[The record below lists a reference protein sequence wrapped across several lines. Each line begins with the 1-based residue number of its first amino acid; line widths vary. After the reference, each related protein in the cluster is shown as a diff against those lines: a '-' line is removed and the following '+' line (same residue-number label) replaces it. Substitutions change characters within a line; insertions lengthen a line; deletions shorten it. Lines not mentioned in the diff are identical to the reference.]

1 MLRIGLTGSR
11 YSGKDTIGKLFR
23 QIKVPVFN
31 ADVVLKFIL
40 KYEFHIIDEITDNIG
55 QEYYKNGGFDS
66 DEILKDNKFND
77 ILKVVKPYIFKKYSE
92 FEKKHVG
99 SVYTIFHSSLLFESE
114 WYKEMDLTINVSA
127 PFDERLKRGFLVNG
141 IKCDYDKFDLENLLK
156 KEKDHSFKNKLS
168 DIIIQNYGIF
178 DVLDQVNKADTKIV
192 NFYLKSKMTKSD
204 KDYIF

>member
-77 ILKVVKPYIFKKYSE
+77 ILKVVKPYIFKAYSE
-92 FEKKHVG
+92 FEKKHGG
-99 SVYTIFHSSLLFESE
+99 SVYTIFHSSVLFESN
-114 WYKEMDLTINVSA
+114 WIDDFDKIITVNA
-127 PFDERLKRGFLVNG
+127 PLDERLKRLFIKKG
-141 IKCDYDKFDLENLLK
+141 IKDPFEKFDIEKYLKNENVIN
-156 KEKDHSFKNKLS
+156 KNNNA
-168 DIIIQNYGIF
+168 DITIHNFGIF

-204 KDYIF
+204 KDYIL

>member
-77 ILKVVKPYIFKKYSE
+77 ILKVVKPYIFKAYSE
-92 FEKKHVG
+92 FEKKHGG
-99 SVYTIFHSSLLFESE
+99 SVYTIFHSSVLFESN
-114 WYKEMDLTINVSA
+114 WIDDFDKIITVNA
-127 PFDERLKRGFLVNG
+127 PLDERLKRLFIKKG
-141 IKCDYDKFDLENLLK
+141 IKDPFEKFDIEQYLKNENVIN
-156 KEKDHSFKNKLS
+156 KNNNA
-168 DIIIQNYGIF
+168 DITIHNFGIF

-204 KDYIF
+204 KDYIL

>member
-55 QEYYKNGGFDS
+55 HKYYKNGFKS

-77 ILKVVKPYIFKKYSE
+77 ILKVVKPYIFKAYSE
-92 FEKKHVG
+92 FEKKHGG
-99 SVYTIFHSSLLFESE
+99 SVYTIFHSSVLFESN
-114 WYKEMDLTINVSA
+114 WIDDFDKIITVNA
-127 PFDERLKRGFLVNG
+127 PLDERLKRLFIKKG
-141 IKCDYDKFDLENLLK
+141 IKDPFEKFDIEKYLKNENVIN
-156 KEKDHSFKNKLS
+156 KNNNA
-168 DIIIQNYGIF
+168 DITIHNFGIF

-204 KDYIF
+204 KDYIL